1 MNEIVFVYGTL
12 RKGGS
17 NHHRMAGAV
26 ERGPATVRGRLYQVD
41 WYPGLLLDETGVEIR
56 GEAYEVDATTLAAL
70 DDFEGSHY
78 RRVSVRV
85 MPVDGGAPIDVWIW
99 EYIVSVDGLR
109 EITSGDWFDIVP
121 PH

>member
-26 ERGPATVRGRLYQVD
+26 ERGPGTVRGRLFQVD
-41 WYPGLLLDETGVEIR
+41 WYPGLLLDETGVDIR

-70 DDFEGSHY
+70 DAFEGSHY
-78 RRVSVRV
+78 RRVSVRI
-85 MPVDGGAPIDVWIW
+85 MPTDGGVIIDAWIW
-99 EYIVSVDGLR
+99 EYIAPIDDLR
-109 EITSGDWFDIVP
+109 EITSGDWFDVEHP
-121 PH
+121 L